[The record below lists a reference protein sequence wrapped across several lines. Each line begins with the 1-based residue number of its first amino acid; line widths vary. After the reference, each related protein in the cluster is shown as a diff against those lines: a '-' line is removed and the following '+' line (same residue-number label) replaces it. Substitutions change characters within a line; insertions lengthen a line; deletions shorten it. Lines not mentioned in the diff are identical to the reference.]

1 MELRLA
7 PAILCLSFAFAQTP
21 QKPEAWQT
29 ATTIPEVNLSG
40 LTPVQK
46 KAALEA
52 LRSQSCVCGCNMHV
66 AECRIKDPSCADS
79 RAISAAIVKAV
90 KEGKNPQQA
99 VAESDIVR
107 RRSGTARL
115 LEAPVKIPVQGAPF
129 RGPADARITVVEFS
143 DFECPFCSKAAAKI
157 EAIRQAYPKDLR
169 LVYKQYPLSSHPN
182 ARIAA
187 EAALAA
193 QAQDKFWPMHD
204 KLFANSNQLS
214 RETIDKIG
222 KEVGLDMDKFQA
234 DLRSGKIAEIIKKDV
249 ADGDKADVDST
260 PTIFINGRR
269 YNGPLEMDV
278 LKPVLDAE
286 LKPKL

>member
-7 PAILCLSFAFAQTP
+7 SVVLCLSLAFAQTP
-21 QKPEAWQT
+21 KKPEAWQT
-29 ATTIPEVNLSG
+29 ATVIPEVNLSG
-40 LTPVQK
+40 LTPAQK

-52 LRSQSCVCGCNMHV
+52 LRGQQCLCGCSMQV
-66 AECRIKDPSCADS
+66 AECRIKDPTCADS
-79 RAISAAIVKAV
+79 RAMSAVILKAI

-99 VAESDIVR
+99 VAESDVIR
-107 RRSGTARL
+107 RRTGTARL
-115 LEAPVKIPVQGAPF
+115 LEAPVKIPLQGAPF
-129 RGPADARITVVEFS
+129 RGPAEARITVVEFS

-157 EAIRQAYPKDLR
+157 EAIRLAYPKDLR

-182 ARIAA
+182 AKIAA

-204 KLFANSNQLS
+204 KLFANSKQLS

-222 KEVGLDMDKFQA
+222 KEIGLDMEKFQA
-234 DLRSGKIAEIIKKDV
+234 DLRSAKIAETIKKDI
-249 ADGDKADVDST
+249 ADGDKVDVDST
-260 PTIFINGRR
+260 PTIFVNGRR
-269 YNGPLEMDV
+269 YNGPLELDV

-286 LKPKL
+286 LRPKL